1 MLGHCISFEKIVDL
15 VLQAYPIHGLSPAMF
30 RVGTLPLYGIDRQ
43 TQFRYN
49 LRQRQK
55 TFITMMNTEEFLAN
69 VKDVLE
75 IEDREIAIEDE
86 FRSYDEWSSLAFLS
100 LIAMI
105 DDEYD
110 VILDGNTFKTLITLG
125 DVMKAIETAQA

>member
-1 MLGHCISFEKIVDL
+1 
-15 VLQAYPIHGLSPAMF
+15 MF

-75 IEDREIAIEDE
+75 IEDREIALEDE